1 MSDHMTILQTE
12 HLTLREV
19 TLEDDAFVFELLNEP
34 AYLRSIGDKGV
45 RSPEDARKYISIG
58 PLASYAQHGFGLWR
72 VALKDSDTPIGMCG
86 LLKREGMEHTDLG
99 YAVLARF
106 HGQGYARE
114 SAATVLVHARN
125 VLKLGT
131 LQAVTTPENPAS
143 IGLLEKLGFRFDR
156 MITLPGY
163 DGERRLFIVNL

>member
-1 MSDHMTILQTE
+1 MSILETE
-12 HLTLREV
+12 RLTLREV
-19 TLEDDAFVFELLNEP
+19 TLEDDTFVCELLNEP
-34 AYLRSIGDKGV
+34 AYIQYIGDKGV
-45 RSPEDARKYISIG
+45 RSPDDARKYISLG
-58 PLASYAQHGFGLWR
+58 PLASYAQLGFGLWR
-72 VALKDSDTPIGMCG
+72 VALKDNDTPVGMCG
-86 LLKREGMEHTDLG
+86 LLKREGMEHIDLG

-114 SAATVLVHARN
+114 SATAVLVHARN
-125 VLKLGT
+125 VLKLGA

-143 IGLLEKLGFRFDR
+143 IGLLEKLGFKFDR